1 MGVQHTFGGLSRVAY
16 PIAAGILIDRFGV
29 GVPFWLSAVLVL
41 ATLPLTGAMAAAA
54 GSGAAAGAVEA
65 RQISAADITG
75 EIRVEPDGDRV

>member
-1 MGVQHTFGGLSRVAY
+1 
-16 PIAAGILIDRFGV
+16 
-29 GVPFWLSAVLVL
+29 
-41 ATLPLTGAMAAAA
+41 MAAAA